1 MVLEAKAD
9 DKVETTPFDPDEN
22 RQLWRKGCTN
32 NQGYFTLENYE
43 VEKFLTATAAD
54 DLEIVSN
61 SELVILE
68 QMGEFVKKQQFKK
81 ATRVCKLN
89 SFSDET
95 QRWKL
100 HNSKKL
106 ENQEGVW
113 KSDDLWIF
121 KTKDNDLVYI
131 ENTSKTKV
139 LEATSDGKVIQEV
152 FEEGKAE
159 QLWKKGKPMAQDYF
173 TLESHSEVPKV
184 ITAIS
189 ESGLE
194 IKGNI
199 TLRWIV
205 NC

>member
-1 MVLEAKAD
+1 MLKNKA
-9 DKVETTPFDPDEN
+9 
-22 RQLWRKGCTN
+22 G
-32 NQGYFTLENYE
+32 
-43 VEKFLTATAAD
+43 
-54 DLEIVSN
+54 I
-61 SELVILE
+61 
-68 QMGEFVKKQQFKK
+68 
-81 ATRVCKLN
+81 
-89 SFSDET
+89 
-95 QRWKL
+95 
-100 HNSKKL
+100 
-106 ENQEGVW
+106 W

-139 LEATSDGKVIQEV
+139 LQATSDGKVIQEV

-189 ESGLE
+189 ESVLE

-199 TLRWIV
+199 TLRRKV
-205 NC
+205 TVKSRVLTSLNLKHMQAFSDCL